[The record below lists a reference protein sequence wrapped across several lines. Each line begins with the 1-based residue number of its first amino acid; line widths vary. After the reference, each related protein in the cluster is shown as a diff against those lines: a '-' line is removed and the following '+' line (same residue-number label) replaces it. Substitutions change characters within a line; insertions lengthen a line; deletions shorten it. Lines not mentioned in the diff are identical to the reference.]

1 MRRGRPEDVGAVV
14 ALERGVAGA
23 PHWSPE
29 EYAAIFRTDA
39 AGAGVRRC
47 LFVAE
52 AEDDLL
58 GFSVGSLVIGAGA
71 GADGDPEARGR
82 GWGEI
87 ESVAVAEGARR
98 QGIGRALCR
107 TILAWC
113 EEQGAGSAGLEVRA
127 RSEGALSMYRGLG
140 FRETGR
146 RPRYYADPVEDAVVM
161 IWTGE
166 REGV

>member
-1 MRRGRPEDVGAVV
+1 MRRGRPEDGGAVV

-39 AGAGVRRC
+39 AGAGVCRC

-58 GFSVGSLVIGAGA
+58 GFSVGSLVVEIGAGA
-71 GADGDPEARGR
+71 GAVGR

-87 ESVAVAEGARR
+87 ESVAVAERARR
-98 QGIGRALCR
+98 QGIGQALCR

-127 RSEGALSMYRGLG
+127 GSEGALAMYRGLG